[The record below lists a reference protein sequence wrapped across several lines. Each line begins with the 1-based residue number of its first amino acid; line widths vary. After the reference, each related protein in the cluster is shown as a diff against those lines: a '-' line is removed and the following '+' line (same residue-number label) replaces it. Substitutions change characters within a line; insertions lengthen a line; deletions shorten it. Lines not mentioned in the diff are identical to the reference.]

1 MNVNNG
7 SGKKVKLLLGVLAI
21 LLIVI
26 PTVFFGM
33 LMIFGKNHYN
43 IPVYFPLDSV
53 YENGKYKVTSY
64 HVIPD
69 YTLIDQNGKA
79 FKGKS
84 LKGNIYI
91 ADFFFTSCPGTCP
104 KMTNQLKRVQE
115 AYASSPDIK
124 IVSYTVDPGHDS
136 VEVLKNF
143 AKKNDAIPG
152 KWFFVTGAKDSIYN
166 LAQTGYYISA
176 GEERTSSEAF
186 LHSTKLILVD
196 KEGRI
201 RGYYDGIVQSEV
213 DRLITE
219 IKVLLHEYSNQ

>member
-1 MNVNNG
+1 MNTNNN

-21 LLIVI
+21 LLVLI
-26 PTVFFGM
+26 PAVFFSL
-33 LMIFGKNHYN
+33 LMVFGKNHYN
-43 IPVYFPLDSV
+43 ITVYFPLDSV

-64 HVIPD
+64 HIIPD
-69 YTLIDQNGKA
+69 YTLIDQDGKI
-79 FKGKS
+79 FKGKN
-84 LKGNIYI
+84 LKGSIYV
-91 ADFFFTSCPGTCP
+91 ADFFFTSCPSTCP
-104 KMTNQLKRVQE
+104 KMTNQLKRIQE

-124 IVSYTVDPGHDS
+124 IVSYTVDPGHDN

-143 AKKNDAIPG
+143 ATKNDAIPS
-152 KWFFVTGAKDSIYN
+152 KWFFVTGVKDSIYN

-176 GEERTSSEAF
+176 GEEKTSSEAF

-201 RGYYDGIVQSEV
+201 RGYYDGIAQSEV
-213 DRLITE
+213 YRLITE